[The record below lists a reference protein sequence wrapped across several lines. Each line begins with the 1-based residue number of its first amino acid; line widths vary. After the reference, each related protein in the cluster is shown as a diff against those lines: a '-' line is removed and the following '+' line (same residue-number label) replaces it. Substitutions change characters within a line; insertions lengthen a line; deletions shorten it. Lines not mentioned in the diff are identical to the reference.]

1 MYNDFKIYMLYK
13 KKNWWS
19 LTPSWPDEVQRMFS
33 TAYESLSL
41 VLIPQMIFMK

>member
-1 MYNDFKIYMLYK
+1 MYNVFKIYMLY

-19 LTPSWPDEVQRMFS
+19 LTPSWPDEVQKMFS

-41 VLIPQMIFMK
+41 VLIPYTIFMK